1 MKVGDL
7 VRCIWQP
14 GSSGVYDGYA
24 QPMVHAIKGQVG
36 IVRRVV
42 KDQWAVVMFPGC
54 GGYTHQLSSGAF
66 EVLNESR

>member
-36 IVRRVV
+36 IVRSLGPAHR
-42 KDQWAVVMFPGC
+42 ATVMFPGR
-54 GGYTHQLSSGAF
+54 GGYTHLLAF
-66 EVLNESR
+66 STLERLG